1 MIKIKEDSA
10 SHGSDYA
17 TALRAIAYAL
27 KAAKVEAFEL
37 ACEAPNY
44 VIRVESQSGKKRRIK
59 DLFETAALKALR
71 RIFPSRYSKSSWTGP
86 ELIYTP
92 QHIARL
98 DRDGRLK
105 RREGGQPDPHSL
117 PQALRAIGAYLD
129 HKDARLLQIAK
140 RGPSITIGY
149 ETALDGQKTE
159 EFTPPSLYAL
169 FVQRY
174 VKRSDR
180 QKRDWSDHSESTLH

>member
-44 VIRVESQSGKKRRIK
+44 VVSVESQSGKKRRIK
-59 DLFETAALKALR
+59 DTFETALKVLQRTFAGR
-71 RIFPSRYSKSSWTGP
+71 HSKTSWAGP

-140 RGPSITIGY
+140 RGPSITIRY

-169 FVQRY
+169 FVHRY

>member
-1 MIKIKEDSA
+1 MIKINEDSA
-10 SHGSDYA
+10 SCDYA
-17 TALRAIAYAL
+17 NALRAIGYAL
-27 KAAKVEAFEL
+27 EAAKVEAFEVT
-37 ACEAPNY
+37 CEAPNY

-59 DLFETAALKALR
+59 DLFETAALKVLQ
-71 RIFPSRYSKSSWTGP
+71 RIFAGRHSKTSWAGP

-140 RGPSITIGY
+140 RGPSITIRY

-180 QKRDWSDHSESTLH
+180 QKRDWSDHSELTLH